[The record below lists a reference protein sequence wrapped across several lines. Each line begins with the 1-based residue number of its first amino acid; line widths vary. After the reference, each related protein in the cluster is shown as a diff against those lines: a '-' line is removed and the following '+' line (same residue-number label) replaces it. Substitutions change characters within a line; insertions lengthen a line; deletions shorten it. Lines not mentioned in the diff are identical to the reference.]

1 MRNMISLKMIVCTAD
16 ITLFTRSVSVAV
28 VVKS

>member
-1 MRNMISLKMIVCTAD
+1 MIARIFLKMIVCTVV

-28 VVKS
+28 VSKS